1 MKRTY
6 SKPEINFDS
15 FGLQASFAA
24 GCSVDANYATGQCP
38 VYIAGMPV
46 FTNDVQACKFKSQDG
61 RDNICYYVPTAENM
75 VFSS

>member
-1 MKRTY
+1 MKKAY
-6 SKPEINFDS
+6 SKPVINFDS

-24 GCSVDANYATGQCP
+24 GCSVDANYSTGTCA
-38 VYIAGMPV
+38 VIIAGWPV
-46 FTNDVQACKFKSQDG
+46 FTDQVQACKFKSQDG

>member
-1 MKRTY
+1 MKKAY

-24 GCSVDANYATGQCP
+24 GCAYDAEHQAGSCAAT
-38 VYIAGMPV
+38 IAGMRV
-46 FTNDVQACKFKSQDG
+46 FTEQTQACVFQTPDG
-61 RDNICYYVPTAENM
+61 GFDMCYYVPTADNM